1 MALLSFLFFMNSSL
15 IIRNFTI
22 MDFSSKLLENAVNE
36 VARLPGIGKR
46 TALRLVLHLLKQPV
60 ENTNYLTESLKV
72 LRTDV
77 KSCEKCHNISDTT
90 LCEICNNPKRDST
103 IVCVV
108 EDIRDVMA
116 IENTSQFRG
125 LYHVLGGK
133 ISPIEGIG
141 PQNLEIESLIEKVKN
156 NEIKELIFALSSTM
170 EGDTTNFYIF
180 KQIEKFGVAT
190 STIARGIS
198 VGDELEYADEV
209 TLGRS
214 IVNRIPF
221 EQSIKN

>member
-1 MALLSFLFFMNSSL
+1 
-15 IIRNFTI
+15 

-36 VARLPGIGKR
+36 VSRLPGIGKR
-46 TALRLVLHLLKQPV
+46 TALRLVLHLLKQPK
-60 ENTNYLTESLKV
+60 ENTHYLTQALEQLTNNIK
-72 LRTDV
+72 T
-77 KSCEKCHNISDTT
+77 CQKCHNISDTL
-90 LCEICNNPKRDST
+90 LCDICSNPNRNPE

-116 IENTSQFRG
+116 IESTAQFRG
-125 LYHVLGGK
+125 VYHVLGGK

-141 PQNLEIESLIEKVKN
+141 PQELTIDSLVKKVKN
-156 NEIKELIFALSSTM
+156 GDVKELIFALSSTM
-170 EGDTTNFYIF
+170 EGDTTNFYIY
-180 KQIEKFGVAT
+180 KQIEEFDIIT

-214 IVNRIPF
+214 ILNRIPF
-221 EQSIKN
+221 EQSLKST

>member
-1 MALLSFLFFMNSSL
+1 
-15 IIRNFTI
+15 

-36 VARLPGIGKR
+36 VSRLPGIGKR
-46 TALRLVLHLLKQPV
+46 TALRLVLHLLKQPS
-60 ENTNYLTESLKV
+60 ENTKYLTEALLH
-72 LRTDV
+72 LRNDV
-77 KSCEKCHNISDTT
+77 KTCEKCFNISDVI
-90 LCEICNNPKRDST
+90 LCDICSNSKRNPA

-116 IENTSQFRG
+116 IESTSQFNG

-141 PQNLEIESLIEKVKN
+141 PQNLQIDSLVHKVEN
-156 NEIKELIFALSSTM
+156 GEVKELIFALSSTM
-170 EGDTTNFYIF
+170 EGDTTNFYIY
-180 KQIEKFGVAT
+180 KQIEKFNIKT

-214 IVNRIPF
+214 IVNIIPF
-221 EQSIKN
+221 EQSIKG